1 MKGDDG
7 LFINDVGSRLT
18 DLELMEKFRISAA
31 ELRRKI
37 LDLIREGRVS
47 SREVYWRPILYDYEV
62 EDDHRRSAPRYSL
75 KKLLQVSSADCPE
88 TGHGWLV
95 DVNEKGGCVIGLP
108 VGTGDRIRMMI
119 ETEGLVDTG
128 KICFQGMIR
137 WTQPGDEYRLSVAGF
152 EIVSISDRDFS
163 LLREL
168 VRAITFKA

>member
-1 MKGDDG
+1 MKRDDG

-31 ELRRKI
+31 DLRKEI
-37 LDLIREGRVS
+37 LELIREGLVS
-47 SREVYWRPILYDYEV
+47 SRDVYWRPILYDYEV

-75 KKLLQVSSADCPE
+75 KKLLQVSSTDCPQ
-88 TGHGWLV
+88 TGYGWLV

-108 VGTGDRIRMMI
+108 VSTGDRITMVI
-119 ETEGLVDTG
+119 EPEDLVDAG
-128 KICFQGMIR
+128 EICFQGMIR
-137 WTQPGDEYRLSVAGF
+137 WTKPGDEYRLSVSGF

-168 VRAITFKA
+168 VRAITSKA